1 MKTIS
6 ELQQEIR
13 SMKIELN
20 NISEHLTDID
30 NELLNY
36 KDTEKSESVYKKIY
50 EIAEAIPVIEHPII
64 NYDYSVK
71 NNYFA
76 ILILIA
82 TCENNINN
90 NQLLFLQRMIMADS
104 QRTSI
109 DLYMAG
115 IGSISPEDVIFKI
128 KDEIKK
134 DMTDRLILDMLIIAN
149 MSSVK
154 SRKTYEIIAD
164 IAALFAIDKETLT
177 CLSQIATAILKQEIM
192 IIKKEMNASLI
203 IRADER
209 YGYYLC
215 KISGWDELLRDARE
229 QQKVIDESA
238 GPQYNPQPLSEAI
251 DSISKNLKQSFEK
264 INEILKIY
272 SNDTET
278 KEKNDDII
286 RTNAISEE
294 QYGKGEPIDD
304 MDIIRANDISE
315 EQEYG
320 DDWIY
325 YR

>member
-13 SMKIELN
+13 SMQIELN

-36 KDTEKSESVYKKIY
+36 NDTGKSESVYKKIY
-50 EIAEAIPVIEHPII
+50 EIAEAIPVIKHPII

-177 CLSQIATAILKQEIM
+177 CLSQIATAILTQEIM
-192 IIKKEMNASLI
+192 IIKREMKASLI

-229 QQKVIDESA
+229 QQKVIDKSNES
-238 GPQYNPQPLSEAI
+238 QYNSRLFRAI
-251 DSISKNLKQSFEK
+251 FKDFKQQFEEINENLKK
-264 INEILKIY
+264 Y

-304 MDIIRANDISE
+304 MDIIRANAISE

-325 YR
+325 YC

>member
-13 SMKIELN
+13 SMQIELN

-36 KDTEKSESVYKKIY
+36 KDTGKSESVYKKIY

-115 IGSISPEDVIFKI
+115 VGSISPEDVIFKI
-128 KDEIKK
+128 KDDIKK

-164 IAALFAIDKETLT
+164 VAALLAIDKETLT
-177 CLSQIATAILKQEIM
+177 CLSQIATAILKQDIM
-192 IIKKEMNASLI
+192 IIKREMKASLI

-215 KISGWDELLRDARE
+215 KISGWDELLIGARE
-229 QQKVIDESA
+229 KQIANNIGGAVKEFYNVLGQCLKATGTSGIIDVA
-238 GPQYNPQPLSEAI
+238 
-251 DSISKNLKQSFEK
+251 SKL
-264 INEILKIY
+264 
-272 SNDTET
+272 NDNKTET
-278 KEKNDDII
+278 KEKNDVII

-304 MDIIRANDISE
+304 MDIIRANAISE

-320 DDWIY
+320 DDWY
-325 YR
+325 SL

>member
-115 IGSISPEDVIFKI
+115 VGSISPEDVIFKI
-128 KDEIKK
+128 KDDIKK

-164 IAALFAIDKETLT
+164 VAALLAIDKETLT
-177 CLSQIATAILKQEIM
+177 CLSQIATAILKQDIM
-192 IIKKEMNASLI
+192 IIKREMKASLI

-215 KISGWDELLRDARE
+215 KISGWNELLRGARE
-229 QQKVIDESA
+229 QQKANNIGGVVKEFYNVLGQCLKATGTSGIIDVV
-238 GPQYNPQPLSEAI
+238 
-251 DSISKNLKQSFEK
+251 SKL
-264 INEILKIY
+264 
-272 SNDTET
+272 NDNKTET

-286 RTNAISEE
+286 WT
-294 QYGKGEPIDD
+294 
-304 MDIIRANDISE
+304 NDISE

-320 DDWIY
+320 DDWY
-325 YR
+325 SL

>member
-13 SMKIELN
+13 TMQIELN

-36 KDTEKSESVYKKIY
+36 KDTGKSESVYKKIY

-115 IGSISPEDVIFKI
+115 VGSISPEDVIFKI

-164 IAALFAIDKETLT
+164 IASLFAIDKETLT
-177 CLSQIATAILKQEIM
+177 CLSQIATAILKQDIM
-192 IIKKEMNASLI
+192 IIKREMKASLI

-229 QQKVIDESA
+229 KQKANNIGGVVKEFYNVLGQRLKATGTSGIIDVA
-238 GPQYNPQPLSEAI
+238 
-251 DSISKNLKQSFEK
+251 SKL
-264 INEILKIY
+264 
-272 SNDTET
+272 NDNKTET

-286 RTNAISEE
+286 WT
-294 QYGKGEPIDD
+294 
-304 MDIIRANDISE
+304 NDISE

>member
-13 SMKIELN
+13 SMQSELS

-36 KDTEKSESVYKKIY
+36 KDTGKSESAYKRIY
-50 EIAEAIPVIEHPII
+50 EIAETMPVIEHPII

-71 NNYFA
+71 INYFA

-82 TCENNINN
+82 TCEDSIND
-90 NQLLFLQRMIMADS
+90 NQLLFLQRMIMADR

-115 IGSISPEDVIFKI
+115 IGSISPENVIFKI

-134 DMTDRLILDMLIIAN
+134 DMTDRLILDMLVIAN
-149 MSSVK
+149 LSLVK

-164 IAALFAIDKETLT
+164 IAALFEIDKETLI
-177 CLSQIATAILKQEIM
+177 CLSQIATAILKQDIM
-192 IIKKEMNASLI
+192 IIKREMKESLI
-203 IRADER
+203 IRTDER

-215 KISGWDELLRDARE
+215 KISGWDELLRNARE
-229 QQKVIDESA
+229 QQKIIDESA
-238 GPQYNPQPLSEAI
+238 GPQYNPQPIRE
-251 DSISKNLKQSFEK
+251 SIGAMSKNLKQRLEK

-272 SNDTET
+272 SNDAET
-278 KEKNDDII
+278 KEKNDDIVW
-286 RTNAISEE
+286 T
-294 QYGKGEPIDD
+294 
-304 MDIIRANDISE
+304 NDISE

>member
-13 SMKIELN
+13 SMQIELN

-36 KDTEKSESVYKKIY
+36 KDTGKSESVYKKIY

-177 CLSQIATAILKQEIM
+177 YLSQIATAILKQDIM
-192 IIKKEMNASLI
+192 IIKREMKASLI

-229 QQKVIDESA
+229 KQKANNIGGVVKEFYNVLGQRLKATGTSGIIDVA
-238 GPQYNPQPLSEAI
+238 
-251 DSISKNLKQSFEK
+251 SKL
-264 INEILKIY
+264 
-272 SNDTET
+272 NDNKTET

-286 RTNAISEE
+286 WT
-294 QYGKGEPIDD
+294 
-304 MDIIRANDISE
+304 NDISE

-320 DDWIY
+320 DDWY
-325 YR
+325 SL

>member
-13 SMKIELN
+13 SMQIELN

-36 KDTEKSESVYKKIY
+36 KDTGKSESVYKKIY

-177 CLSQIATAILKQEIM
+177 YLSQIATAILKQDIM
-192 IIKKEMNASLI
+192 IIKREMKASLI

-229 QQKVIDESA
+229 KQKANNIGGVVKEFYNVLGQRLKATGTSGIIDVA
-238 GPQYNPQPLSEAI
+238 
-251 DSISKNLKQSFEK
+251 SKL
-264 INEILKIY
+264 
-272 SNDTET
+272 NDNKTET

-286 RTNAISEE
+286 WT
-294 QYGKGEPIDD
+294 
-304 MDIIRANDISE
+304 NDISE

>member
-36 KDTEKSESVYKKIY
+36 KDTGKSESVYKKIY

-115 IGSISPEDVIFKI
+115 IGSISPEDIIFKI

-177 CLSQIATAILKQEIM
+177 CLSQIATAILKQDIM
-192 IIKKEMNASLI
+192 IIKREMKASLI

-229 QQKVIDESA
+229 KQKANNIGGVVKEFYNVLGQRLKATGTSGIIDVA
-238 GPQYNPQPLSEAI
+238 
-251 DSISKNLKQSFEK
+251 SKL
-264 INEILKIY
+264 
-272 SNDTET
+272 NDNKTET

-286 RTNAISEE
+286 WT
-294 QYGKGEPIDD
+294 
-304 MDIIRANDISE
+304 NDISE